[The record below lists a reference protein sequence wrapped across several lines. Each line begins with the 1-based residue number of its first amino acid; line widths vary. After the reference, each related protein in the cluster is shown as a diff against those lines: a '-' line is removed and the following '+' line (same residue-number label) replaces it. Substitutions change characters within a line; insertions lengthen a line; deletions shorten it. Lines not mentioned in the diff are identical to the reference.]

1 MISPDTVL
9 QSRYRILRLL
19 GKGGMGA
26 VYEAMDER
34 LNRRVALK
42 QMMVTDEHLRQAFA
56 REAKLL
62 ANLRHPSLPNVI
74 DWFDENDNQFITME
88 YIAGDD
94 LAVMIQRRGAAFP
107 VEDVTQWADELL
119 DALHYLHTQIPPILH
134 RDVKPAN
141 LKITTQN
148 RIILLD
154 FGLAKGTAGDM
165 TRLGTDA
172 TQSVFGYTPQYAPLE
187 QIQGSGTNERSDLY
201 ALAASLYHLL
211 TNTKPPDALTR
222 ASNVIGGETGDPLVP
237 LRELNPEVPQGIE
250 RVIMRALALKPS
262 ARFASAAEMR
272 VALRQARFAKDDG
285 DDDVT
290 RIASP
295 PPLFPPH
302 NARSNAAYNSPQR
315 VQPLSTTDATPNAHQ
330 SPPAPLTSFDTEL
343 RPASRRVWWMI
354 GGLVGLV
361 CVAFLSFAIV
371 RYANSTGPA
380 ETAPQAAVNPL
391 IADVPEALR
400 PVLPSI
406 VTLSVRDANNK
417 VTNQASG
424 FFINPDEVATSL
436 AALDGATQVRVTPLS
451 VSGARVD
458 SFNAAT
464 VSYVDRERNL
474 AILKVERGRG
484 TPARVNEQRQTSV
497 GSRLNFLGAKSN
509 GAALF
514 ALGTVRGYRDDDTL
528 EINAPL
534 EAASLGGVALDD
546 AGTIVGI
553 VTSVRTNAN
562 RTASNVVTP
571 IANLVAVMGA
581 GANPASIA
589 VTGAREV
596 LYDFRRS
603 PDTKAP
609 SLSPEAED
617 RIIAATFA
625 TARTAPPRPTPA
637 PSPSANGNTT
647 QDAIAEAAE
656 NILNTVVDEAL
667 NKIQGGEELPDAEVI
682 ASATGAFT
690 ASGARETAYIVT
702 RDGDS
707 QVDSPG
713 SKKLAV
719 FAADKL
725 VVALDIRSDR
735 QILKTTDINL
745 DGINELLLSDG
756 TTNMNETNIAL
767 RLVELRGRALKE
779 IYIVTDAYND
789 NCGGTDIITGNGRS
803 NATAIYAAPTVRG
816 RFPEL
821 RLDTFTAACTQ
832 GTTAPRPED
841 YRYTGSRSL
850 TGK

>member
-1 MISPDTVL
+1 MLSTDTVL

-42 QMMVTDEHLRQAFA
+42 QMMVTDERLRQAFA

-74 DWFDENDNQFITME
+74 DWFDEDDNQFITME

-94 LAVMIQRRGAAFP
+94 LAVMIQKHGTPFP

-165 TRLGTDA
+165 TRLGADA

-187 QIQGSGTNERSDLY
+187 QIQGEGTTERSDLY

-211 TNTKPPDALTR
+211 TNAKPPDALTR
-222 ASNVIGGETGDPLVP
+222 ASNVIGGETGDPLKP
-237 LRELNPEVPQGIE
+237 LREINAGVPEAIE

-272 VALRQARFAKDDG
+272 VALRQARFANN

-290 RIASP
+290 RIASSPIP
-295 PPLFPPH
+295 PPFFPPH
-302 NARSNAAYNSPQR
+302 GTPNTSPQR
-315 VQPLSTTDATPNAHQ
+315 VQPLSTNATTPNAHQ
-330 SPPAPLTSFDTEL
+330 SPPAPFTSFDTEP
-343 RPASRRVWWMI
+343 RISSASSRAWWVLA
-354 GGLVGLV
+354 GFLSLV
-361 CVAFLSFAIV
+361 CVASLSFFLV
-371 RYANSTGPA
+371 RYANSTGPT

-406 VTLSVRDANNK
+406 VALSFRDANNK

-458 SFNAAT
+458 SFTANT
-464 VSYVDRERNL
+464 VSYVDREQNL

-484 TPARVNEQRQTSV
+484 TPARINEQRQTSV
-497 GSRLNFLGAKSN
+497 GSRLNFLGAKSG

-514 ALGTVRGYRDDDTL
+514 SMGTVRGYRDDDTL

-571 IANLVAVMGA
+571 IANLVAAMRA

-589 VTGAREV
+589 ATGARDM

-603 PDTKAP
+603 PDTKTP
-609 SLSPEAED
+609 SLSPEAKA
-617 RIIAATFA
+617 RIIAATFPVA
-625 TARTAPPRPTPA
+625 TPPRPTPA
-637 PSPSANGNTT
+637 PSPSDETNGNTT
-647 QDAIAEAAE
+647 EDAIAEAAE
-656 NILNTVVDEAL
+656 NILNTVVNEAL
-667 NKIQGGEELPDAEVI
+667 TKIQGAEQLPDAEVI

-702 RDGDS
+702 KDASSR
-707 QVDSPG
+707 VNSPG
-713 SKKLAV
+713 SKKLAI

-725 VVALDIRSDR
+725 VVALDIQGDKD
-735 QILKTTDINL
+735 ILKTTDLNL
-745 DGINELLLSDG
+745 DGINELLLSGG
-756 TTNMNETNIAL
+756 TTNMGETEIAV
-767 RLVELRGRALKE
+767 RLVELRGRTLKE
-779 IYIVTDAYND
+779 IYIVTDAYDD
-789 NCGGTDIITGNGRS
+789 NCGGSDIINGGGS
-803 NATAIYAAPTVRG
+803 INVAAIYTAPTTRG

-821 RLDTFTAACTQ
+821 RLDTFTAPCAQ
-832 GTTAPRPED
+832 GTTDPRPED
-841 YRYTGSRSL
+841 YRYTASRLL